1 MSDESPVD
9 WVIVTV
15 LMIGAMTFV
24 WSWSML

>member
-1 MSDESPVD
+1 MNDESSVD

-15 LMIGAMTFV
+15 LIIGAITFV